1 MNKNT
6 ACYKWIKY
14 CKNEII
20 YNKPKNVMKCS
31 TSLHYVHIMIIRIN
45 LLQKNTYKHS
55 STHYKLKY

>member
-31 TSLHYVHIMIIRIN
+31 SSLHYVHIIIMIIRIN
-45 LLQKNTYKHS
+45 LLQKHT
-55 STHYKLKY
+55 